1 MIIGIG
7 IDIIEIDRIKKS
19 IDSYG
24 DHFVNKIFTSVEI
37 NYCNSKKNK
46 YQHYAARFAA
56 KEAIIKAFS
65 SSKLP
70 SFNWQDMEVYNE
82 PDGTPKVNTYGKMQ
96 EYLGDDKDILISLS
110 HSDNYVV
117 SNAVLFYKSN

>member
-7 IDIIEIDRIKKS
+7 IDIIEIDRVKKS
-19 IDSYG
+19 IDTYG
-24 DHFVNKIFTSVEI
+24 DHFVNKIFTKVERD
-37 NYCNSKKNK
+37 YCSSKKNI

-70 SFNWQDMEVYNE
+70 TFNWQDMEIYNE
-82 PDGTPKVNTYGKMQ
+82 PDGTPKVNTFGKMK
-96 EYLGDDKDILISLS
+96 EYLSDDKNILISLS

-117 SNAVLFYKSN
+117 GNAVLFFKS